1 MEWNEFFGE
10 KFSLLVSGHVVPKI
24 RFFKFTKNL
33 PLEFFWIFTRNYFVL
48 KAWNWMKVFFWGETL
63 VFGFSC
69 QNGPKCSFSSSMKI
83 WSVIFFYL
91 GSWDYK
97 GENELQ
103 NELTKWV
110 L

>member
-1 MEWNEFFGE
+1 
-10 KFSLLVSGHVVPKI
+10 
-24 RFFKFTKNL
+24 
-33 PLEFFWIFTRNYFVL
+33 
-48 KAWNWMKVFFWGETL
+48 MKVFFWGETL